1 MQQPWF
7 NYRIRVHPHHTD
19 YAGVVWHGTYL
30 AWMEEARVECLRSVG
45 IDFATLVAMD
55 CDLPVVG
62 LELRYLRGVSMGTE
76 VVVRSRLAEIKGI
89 RIYFQQQIEAVAT
102 SELLVRARV
111 ELVPL
116 NRSLNRVLRKL
127 PPPLQTAI
135 EHLSQSSAI

>member
-7 NYRIRVHPHHTD
+7 NYQIRVHPHHTD

-62 LELRYLRGVSMGTE
+62 LELRYLRGVSMGAE

-89 RIYFQQQIEAVAT
+89 RIYFQQQIEAVTT